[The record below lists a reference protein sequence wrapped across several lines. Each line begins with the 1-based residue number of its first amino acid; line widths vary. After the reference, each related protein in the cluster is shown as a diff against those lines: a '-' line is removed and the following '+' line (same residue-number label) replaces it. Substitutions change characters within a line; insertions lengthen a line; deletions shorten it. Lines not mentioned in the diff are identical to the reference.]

1 MKFIDMIY
9 KELKES
15 CWLICSYHYSYT
27 PISLYTE
34 FQPPSINETKSF
46 YLKCPHQNQNT
57 TFRHDHVTPQKG
69 NLPGKIKI
77 LPNYFVLLNDI
88 QGLWL

>member
-1 MKFIDMIY
+1 MRDETYTRIMKFIDMIY
-9 KELKES
+9 IELKKS

-57 TFRHDHVTPQKG
+57 TNRHDHVTDG
-69 NLPGKIKI
+69 MKIA
-77 LPNYFVLLNDI
+77 FTT
-88 QGLWL
+88 